1 MKKIVLIAMMVF
13 TVIAYSQKK
22 KNGAIYKEH
31 PAIKVVESMMEAFVA
46 GDTAKVA
53 SYLDENFRVFNGN
66 STNKDDKGGTKQNFI
81 NRVQFWKNNVDYL
94 SYPRSK
100 GAYPDAIQY
109 ADDNNKEV
117 IWVQTWNH
125 LKGVHKKTGV
135 KIDMPVH
142 DLYVVNKD
150 NKIITAIDYH
160 NQRPYD
166 EIGRSFVER
175 KNGTIYNHH
184 EYINKVRRMIHAF
197 ENNDDETAYGFYDKK
212 ARFRNIN
219 MPIGTS
225 QTLEESKASDK
236 KFKEQFTINSIDVRG
251 YPDYLNYGLGNAK
264 VVQSW
269 WNVRLTKK
277 ADKKGKE
284 IVVPIMFIHTFNDD
298 GKIVDE
304 MAYYS
309 DNLLK

>member
-1 MKKIVLIAMMVF
+1 MKKIVLIAMMIF
-13 TVIAYSQKK
+13 TVISYSQKK
-22 KNGAIYKEH
+22 KNGTIYKEH
-31 PAIKVVESMMEAFVA
+31 PAIKVVESMMQAFVA

-53 SYLDENFRVFNGN
+53 SFLDENFKDFNGN
-66 STNKDDKGGTKQNFI
+66 SLDKESKGGTKKDFI
-81 NRVQFWKNNVDYL
+81 NQVQFWKDNVDYL
-94 SYPRSK
+94 SYERSK
-100 GAYPDAIQY
+100 GAYPDAIHY
-109 ADDNNKEV
+109 ADENNKQV
-117 IWVQTWNH
+117 IWVQTWNR

-142 DLYVVNKD
+142 NLYVVNKN
-150 NKIITAIDYH
+150 NKILTAINYH

-166 EIGRSFVER
+166 EIRKSFVER

-197 ENNDDETAYGFYDKK
+197 ENNDDETAYTFYDKN

-219 MPIGTS
+219 MPIGKSETI
-225 QTLEESKASDK
+225 EESKAGDK
-236 KFKEQFTINSIDVRG
+236 KFKEMFEINSIDVRG

-269 WNVRLTKK
+269 WNVHLTNKSTKK
-277 ADKKGKE
+277 KV
-284 IVVPIMFIHTFNDD
+284 VVPILFIHTFNKK
-298 GKIVDE
+298 GKIIDE

-309 DNLLK
+309 DNFLKN